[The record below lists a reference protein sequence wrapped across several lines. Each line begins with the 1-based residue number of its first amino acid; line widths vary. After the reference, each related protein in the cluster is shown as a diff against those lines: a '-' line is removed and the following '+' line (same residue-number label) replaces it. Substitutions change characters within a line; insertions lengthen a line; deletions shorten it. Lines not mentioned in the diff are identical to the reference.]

1 MESLQSKLIKKV
13 QDLETQK
20 QKIRQQ
26 SAAAL
31 EESLKVLEGLRN
43 DVKAKTEE
51 ILRKQNPND
60 LEAPL
65 TMVAPPNLIQAN
77 LSNLGEANPL
87 QQEDGE

>member
-51 ILRKQNPND
+51 ILRK
-60 LEAPL
+60 
-65 TMVAPPNLIQAN
+65 
-77 LSNLGEANPL
+77 
-87 QQEDGE
+87 